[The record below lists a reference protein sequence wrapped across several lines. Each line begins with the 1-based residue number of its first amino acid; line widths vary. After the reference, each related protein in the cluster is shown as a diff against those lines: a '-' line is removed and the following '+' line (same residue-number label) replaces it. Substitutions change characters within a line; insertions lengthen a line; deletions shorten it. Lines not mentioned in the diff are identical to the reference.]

1 MDKVRAKIGQ
11 RTVRLDFGAAGG
23 NAVDYPVDV
32 ATGDA
37 ADRPIAPCRQE
48 FALRGALRRTSPV
61 PCCAARVPGSP
72 LAHSRTCRP
81 QARLRGAAAAS
92 PRLDQSLGERAQVRH
107 FASLRARHPFRSGT
121 IRPAAPVLADFSPEM
136 RPAAARG
143 RAKPACAARR
153 LP

>member
-48 FALRGALRRTSPV
+48 FALRGRASANVAGAVLR
-61 PCCAARVPGSP
+61 CAR
-72 LAHSRTCRP
+72 SR
-81 QARLRGAAAAS
+81 
-92 PRLDQSLGERAQVRH
+92 
-107 FASLRARHPFRSGT
+107 
-121 IRPAAPVLADFSPEM
+121 
-136 RPAAARG
+136 
-143 RAKPACAARR
+143 
-153 LP
+153 